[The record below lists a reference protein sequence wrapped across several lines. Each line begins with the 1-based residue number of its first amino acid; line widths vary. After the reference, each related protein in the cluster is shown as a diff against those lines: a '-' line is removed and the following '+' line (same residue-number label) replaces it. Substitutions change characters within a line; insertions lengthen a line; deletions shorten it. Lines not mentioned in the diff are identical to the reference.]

1 MPDVVGDAALAQR
14 TQAETAVIHGGR
26 RLAGEARVRGSKNC
40 ALPLMAAALLTK
52 ETCVL
57 HNPPFI
63 RDIEAMAA
71 LLTSLGARV
80 EMDERQRT
88 IAITADTITSTQT
101 PAAIAASFRASFLV
115 TGPLLARAGQASSV
129 HPGGCKIGERPV
141 NVDLLGFEAMGA
153 AVERREAGYR
163 LAAKRLR
170 GARLYL
176 DYPSHTGTEN
186 LMLAATLASGTSVIR
201 HASAEPEVVA
211 LADCLNRMGAR
222 IAGAGTNTIEV
233 EGVDALHGAE
243 WDVIPDRHEA
253 GSFALAGAI
262 TGGEVTIHNIEYDH
276 VEPVFY
282 KLAQCG
288 VTIQGT
294 GDPITVTADRP
305 LRPVEVQAIHFPGFP
320 TDLQPQICAL
330 LTQAHGESVIHERVF
345 ESRFNY
351 VEELRKLGADVRVAG
366 EKAYVRGPAPL
377 RGAEVRAL
385 DIRSGVALLLAGL
398 AAEGTSRVT
407 GMHHVFRGYESL
419 PEDLISL
426 GAHVTIVRED
436 HAE

>member
-1 MPDVVGDAALAQR
+1 MTALEQR
-14 TQAETAVIHGGR
+14 TQGDNAIVRGGR
-26 RLAGEARVRGSKNC
+26 RLTGEVRARGSKNC

-63 RDIEAMAA
+63 RDVAAMAD

-80 EMDERQRT
+80 ELDEKQRT
-88 IAITADTITSTQT
+88 ITITADKITSTRT
-101 PAAIAASFRASFLV
+101 PTAIAASFRASFLV
-115 TGPLLARAGQASSV
+115 TGPLLSRAGEASSV

-153 AVERREAGYR
+153 TVESQEQDYR
-163 LAAKRLR
+163 LSAKRLN

-186 LMLAATLASGTSVIR
+186 LMLAATLAQGTSVIR

-211 LADCLNRMGAR
+211 LADCLNEMGAR
-222 IAGAGTNTIEV
+222 VRGAGTNTIEI
-233 EGVDALHGAE
+233 EGVESLHGAE

-253 GSFALAGAI
+253 GTFALAAAM
-262 TGGEVTIHNIEYDH
+262 TGGAVTIHNVIYDH
-276 VEPVFY
+276 LEPVLY

-294 GDPITVTADRP
+294 CDPITVSSNDR
-305 LRPVEVQAIHFPGFP
+305 LRAVEVQAIHFPGFP

-330 LTQAHGESVIHERVF
+330 LTQASGESVIHERVF
-345 ESRFNY
+345 EARFNY
-351 VEELRKLGADVRVAG
+351 VEELSKMGADINVSG
-366 EKAYVRGPAPL
+366 GKAYIHGPTVL
-377 RGAEVRAL
+377 RGATVQAL
-385 DIRSGVALLLAGL
+385 DIRSGVALLLAAL
-398 AAEGTSRVT
+398 AAEDTTRVRD
-407 GMHHVFRGYESL
+407 MHHVYRGYESL
-419 PEDLISL
+419 PEDLIAL
-426 GAHVTIVRED
+426 GASVVME
-436 HAE
+436 

>member
-1 MPDVVGDAALAQR
+1 MTALEQR
-14 TQAETAVIHGGR
+14 TQGDNAIVRGGR
-26 RLAGEARVRGSKNC
+26 RLTGEVRARGSKNC

-63 RDIEAMAA
+63 RDVAAMAD

-80 EMDERQRT
+80 ELDEKQRT
-88 IAITADTITSTQT
+88 ITITADKITSTRT
-101 PAAIAASFRASFLV
+101 PTAIAASFRASFLV
-115 TGPLLARAGQASSV
+115 TGPLLSRAGEASSV

-153 AVERREAGYR
+153 TVESQEQDYR
-163 LAAKRLR
+163 LSAKRLN

-186 LMLAATLASGTSVIR
+186 LMLAATLAQGTSVIR

-211 LADCLNRMGAR
+211 LADCLNEMGAR
-222 IAGAGTNTIEV
+222 VRGAGTNTIDI
-233 EGVDALHGAE
+233 EGVESLHGAE

-253 GSFALAGAI
+253 GTFALAAAM
-262 TGGEVTIHNIEYDH
+262 TGGAVTIHNVIYDH
-276 VEPVFY
+276 LEPVLY

-294 GDPITVTADRP
+294 CDPITVSSNDP
-305 LRPVEVQAIHFPGFP
+305 LRAVEVQAIHFPGFP

-330 LTQAHGESVIHERVF
+330 LTQASGESVIHERVF
-345 ESRFNY
+345 EARFNY
-351 VEELRKLGADVRVAG
+351 VEELRKMGADINVSG
-366 EKAYVRGPAPL
+366 GKAYIHGPTVL
-377 RGAEVRAL
+377 RGATVQAL
-385 DIRSGVALLLAGL
+385 DIRSGVALLLAAL
-398 AAEGTSRVT
+398 AAEDTTRVRD
-407 GMHHVFRGYESL
+407 MHHVYRGYESL
-419 PEDLISL
+419 PEDLIAL
-426 GAHVTIVRED
+426 GASVVME
-436 HAE
+436 